1 MRFLSLHL
9 PTLRTDRV
17 ARQMRAAATP
27 KAPDEPLATI
37 ARLKGAWRL
46 AGLDAR
52 AGALGLRSGMGLADA
67 RAMHPGL
74 LVAEADAVA
83 EAALYDQLLAW
94 CRRFTPLAAADGPDG
109 MALDVTGVAHL
120 FGGEAALAADVVA
133 RLARQGIGARVGIGP
148 NPAVAW
154 ALARF
159 ARQPILPPA
168 IEMTRLPGMFADFPV
183 AALNISDDLA
193 ADLARAGLR
202 RIGDL
207 SLRPRAPLTARF
219 GADLLDRLD
228 HLFGQARSPISPR
241 FAAPDFSV
249 ERRFADGLTREDAL
263 LTHVGAL
270 ARELCA
276 LMIRHGQGARSLTLT
291 LFRVD
296 GAVRLLEVAA
306 SQAMSAP
313 GPMLRL
319 VREKLARLNE
329 GGFETGYGF
338 DVLRLEATQTAPQ
351 KPDQGALAGDA
362 GRHGAMIAAPSPAEP
377 PSVSAVIDR
386 LSARLGAMRVT
397 RLHLQDSHQPERAA
411 RHAAALAG
419 APPAGGP
426 RPWPEAAWERPVR
439 LLARPEPVETLA
451 LLPDGLPQQ
460 FRWRRVLHRVIAAD
474 GPERILSDWW
484 KSPAPGMARDYFRAE
499 DEAGQ
504 RFWLF
509 RQQQAGAGATWFM
522 HGFFP

>member
-1 MRFLSLHL
+1 
-9 PTLRTDRV
+9 
-17 ARQMRAAATP
+17 MRAAATP

-37 ARLKGAWRL
+37 AKLKGAWRL

-52 AGALGLRSGMGLADA
+52 ASTLGLRSGMGLADA

-83 EAALYDQLLAW
+83 EAALYDQVLAW
-94 CRRFTPLAAADGPDG
+94 CRRFTPLVAADGPDS
-109 MALDVTGVAHL
+109 MVLDVTGAAHL
-120 FGGEAALAADVVA
+120 FGGEAALGVDIIA
-133 RLARQGIGARVGIGP
+133 RLARQGFGARVGIGP
-148 NPAVAW
+148 HPAAAW

-159 ARQPILPPA
+159 AHQPILPPT
-168 IEMTRLPGMFADFPV
+168 IEMARLPGIFADFPV
-183 AALNISDDLA
+183 AALNISEDLV

-202 RIGDL
+202 RIGDI
-207 SLRPRAPLTARF
+207 SLRPRAPLAARF

-228 HLFGQARSPISPR
+228 HLFGQARGPISPR

-249 ERRFADGLTREDAL
+249 ERRFADGLTREDVI

-276 LMIRHGQGARSLTLT
+276 LMTRHGQGARKIVLT

-296 GAVRLLEVAA
+296 GAVRSLEAAA
-306 SQAMSAP
+306 SQTLSAP
-313 GPMLRL
+313 DPMLRL
-319 VREKLARLNE
+319 LREKLERLNE
-329 GGFETGYGF
+329 GGVETGYGF

-351 KPDQGALAGDA
+351 KADQTVLAGATGSD
-362 GRHGAMIAAPSPAEP
+362 GAMIAAPSLAEAAF
-377 PSVSAVIDR
+377 VSAVIDR
-386 LSARLGAMRVT
+386 LSARLGAVRVT
-397 RLHLQDSHQPERAA
+397 RLHLQDSHQPERAV
-411 RHAAALAG
+411 RHVAALAG
-419 APPAGGP
+419 APPVGRA
-426 RPWPEAAWERPVR
+426 RPWRDAAWERPIR
-439 LLARPEPVETLA
+439 LLARPEAVETLA
-451 LLPDGLPQQ
+451 LLPDGLPQH
-460 FRWRRVLHRVIAAD
+460 FRWRRVLHRVVAAE

-484 KSPAPGMARDYFRAE
+484 KSPAPDTARDYFRAE

>member
-1 MRFLSLHL
+1 MR
-9 PTLRTDRV
+9 V
-17 ARQMRAAATP
+17 AATP

-37 ARLKGAWRL
+37 AKLKGAWRL
-46 AGLDAR
+46 EGLDAK

-67 RAMHPGL
+67 RAMHPKL
-74 LVAEADAVA
+74 LVAEADAIA

-94 CRRFTPLAAADGPDG
+94 CRRFTPLVAADGLDG
-109 MALDVTGVAHL
+109 MVLDITGAAHL
-120 FGGEAALAADVVA
+120 FGGEAALGDELIA
-133 RLARQGIGARVGIGP
+133 RLARQGFGARVGIGP
-148 NPAVAW
+148 HPAAAW

-159 ARQPILPPA
+159 ARQPILAPM
-168 IEMTRLPGMFADFPV
+168 IEMARLPGIFADFPV
-183 AALNISDDLA
+183 AALNISDDLV

-207 SLRPRAPLTARF
+207 SLRPRAPLAARF
-219 GADLLDRLD
+219 GANLLDRLD

-241 FAAPDFSV
+241 FAAPDFCV
-249 ERRFADGLTREDAL
+249 ERRFADGLTCEDAI

-276 LMIRHGQGARSLTLT
+276 LMARHGQGARKIMLT

-296 GAVRLLEVAA
+296 GAVRSLEVAA
-306 SQAMSAP
+306 SQALSAP
-313 GPMLRL
+313 DPMLRL
-319 VREKLARLNE
+319 LREKLDRLNE

-351 KPDQGALAGDA
+351 RTDQTTLSGANSTQ
-362 GRHGAMIAAPSPAEP
+362 GAMIAGSSPMQAPPEL
-377 PSVSAVIDR
+377 PSVSAIIDR
-386 LSARLGAMRVT
+386 LSARLGAVRVT
-397 RLHLQDSHQPERAA
+397 RLHLQDTHQPERAVLH
-411 RHAAALAG
+411 RPALAG
-419 APPAGGP
+419 APPAG
-426 RPWPEAAWERPVR
+426 RMLPWRDAALERPIR
-439 LLARPEPVETLA
+439 LLARPEPLETLA
-451 LLPDGLPQQ
+451 LLPDGPPQQ
-460 FRWRRVLHRVIAAD
+460 FLWRRVLHRVIAAE

-484 KSPAPGMARDYFRAE
+484 KSPTPSTARDYFRAE

-509 RQQQAGAGATWFM
+509 RQHQAGAGATWFM